1 MRFNDMMLGAV
12 LLAFAVV
19 LAGFAMT
26 FPAIPGQRFGAGLFP
41 LLIALGFAA
50 CGIALVLQHLRSPHA
65 GREPL
70 VMRTEWTQKPGAIL
84 AVLITIAVMIG
95 YILLSRPIGFLP
107 IMALMTLILFRLLQ
121 VPWWQALLFAVGGTF
136 VLDLIFRSLLMVPLP
151 YGIIPYLP
159 W

>member
-19 LAGFAMT
+19 LAGFATT

-41 LLIALGFAA
+41 LLIALGFAG

-70 VMRTEWTQKPGAIL
+70 VARTDWTQKPGAIM
-84 AVLITIAVMIG
+84 AVLVTIGLMIG
-95 YILLSRPIGFLP
+95 YILLSRPLGFLP
-107 IMALMTLILFRLLQ
+107 TMAVMILILLRLLQ
-121 VPWWQALLFAVGGTF
+121 VPWWQTLVFAIGGTF
-136 VLDLIFRSLLMVPLP
+136 LLDLIFRSLLMVPLP
-151 YGIIPYLP
+151 YGIVPYLP